1 VTQNKD
7 FRKGAPR
14 RPASRRGVAPWI
26 WALLGAAVAVPVLLL
41 ALHLHNRPKAEGDAT
56 KAKKPDAPVL
66 PKLAQPDPNA
76 KPKYDYDTLLKHNKV
91 EIPEKPPAPPLQDPK
106 PAAESH
112 PGTLMLQVAS
122 YRTAQDAEAQR
133 ARLAILGLEAKVQM
147 VTVNEQTW
155 YRVRLGPFKT
165 TDEMNHARA
174 RLHASGL
181 EGAPA
186 RATD

>member
-41 ALHLHNRPKAEGDAT
+41 ALHLHNQPKAEGDTA
-56 KAKKPDAPVL
+56 KAKKPDARVL
-66 PKLAQPDPNA
+66 KLAPPDPNN
-76 KPKYDYDTLLKHNKV
+76 KPIYDYDPVLKNFRV
-91 EIPEKPPAPPLQDPK
+91 VVPEKPATPHPDPK
-106 PAAESH
+106 PAVESH
-112 PGTLMLQVAS
+112 TGTLMLQVAS
-122 YRTAQDAEAQR
+122 YRTAQDAEGQR

-165 TDEMNHARA
+165 TDELNHARA